1 MKLKVNPERAALLKY
16 FLKFKC
22 IMTKFTDVLLVED
35 DPITIMVCDR
45 IIKMTKFS
53 EKVTSCENG
62 KVALDY
68 LVNIMHTGEI
78 PKIIFLDINMPVMN
92 GWDFLEEL
100 DEIKA
105 NFNRLPRI
113 YLLSSTV
120 DPEDYKKAKRFS
132 LVENFISKPLSKE
145 ALATIE

>member
-1 MKLKVNPERAALLKY
+1 
-16 FLKFKC
+16 
-22 IMTKFTDVLLVED
+22 MTKFTDVLLVED

-78 PKIIFLDINMPVMN
+78 SKNYFFRHQYARNERVGFFRRARRNKSKFQPASAYLFAFIYCRPR
-92 GWDFLEEL
+92 
-100 DEIKA
+100 
-105 NFNRLPRI
+105 RLQKGQTFFAGRKL
-113 YLLSSTV
+113 Y
-120 DPEDYKKAKRFS
+120 F
-132 LVENFISKPLSKE
+132 
-145 ALATIE
+145 